1 MKAHR
6 VEGLAPTMPL
16 ADAARRIV
24 AVRSAEL
31 YAFVPEALNEHAI
44 TAMHDMR
51 IAAKRL
57 RYLLELVGFCFGE
70 VGAEA
75 QARARELQDVLGE
88 IHDCDVML
96 ARIAASHASD
106 PDGFDA
112 LAARFRARRAAEFA
126 RFTALWASIAQSGLR
141 DRLLATT
148 FSSPSQQPVGR
159 IIHGCD
165 EHD

>member
-1 MKAHR
+1 MRAHR
-6 VEGLAPTMPL
+6 VEGLVATMPL

-31 YAFVPEALNEHAI
+31 YAFVPEALDEQEV

-57 RYLLELVGFCFGE
+57 RYLLELVGFCLGD

-96 ARIAASHASD
+96 ARIAARRAGE

-112 LAARFRARRAAEFA
+112 LAARFRGRRAAQYA
-126 RFTALWASIAQSGLR
+126 RFLTLWASIDESGLR
-141 DRLLATT
+141 DRLLAATLSIPT
-148 FSSPSQQPVGR
+148 QQPVSA
-159 IIHGCD
+159 
-165 EHD
+165 

>member
-1 MKAHR
+1 
-6 VEGLAPTMPL
+6 VEGLVSTMPL
-16 ADAARRIV
+16 AVAARQIV

-57 RYLLELVGFCFGE
+57 RYVLELVGFCLGE

-75 QARARELQDVLGE
+75 QARARELQEVLGE

-96 ARIAASHASD
+96 GRIATSHASE
-106 PDGFDA
+106 PAGFDA
-112 LAARFRARRAAEFA
+112 LAERFRARRAEQFA
-126 RFTALWASIAQSGLR
+126 QFTALWASIAQSGLR
-141 DRLLATT
+141 DRLLAATL
-148 FSSPSQQPVGR
+148 SSPTHDPVGA
-159 IIHGCD
+159 
-165 EHD
+165 